1 MCALI
6 TIEEG
11 TMGETTFNPNVAI
24 HPGKTLQ
31 ETLEAVG
38 MSQTELAERTGLT
51 PKTINE
57 IVQGKSSVTPET
69 AIKLSAVF
77 GMSVAFWNNLQRN
90 YQETLARL
98 EVEKKL
104 FHELV
109 NLRKFSCY
117 IELAKWGYVKKTNV
131 PREKIMS
138 LLNFFGVSSLD
149 LVPKIQ
155 AVAFRKSN
163 QKSLSHESLAAWLRC
178 GELGAQKIQ
187 TKEFDKNKLINS
199 LEGLRGLTRRNPDVF
214 EHKMVELCASFGVA
228 VVFVPYFKNTFVNGA
243 TRWVNDKAI
252 VQLSL
257 RGNYSD
263 IFWFTFFHE
272 LAHVFKHGKTDQFVE
287 FEDGEHVD
295 LIEKEKEADEFATN
309 TLIPR
314 NEYANFRQKN
324 DFSYGSVTNFA
335 DAINISQGIVAGRLS
350 HDYNDWKQWARLRNR
365 LKFVEKEQK

>member
-1 MCALI
+1 
-6 TIEEG
+6 
-11 TMGETTFNPNVAI
+11 MGETTFNPNVAI

-38 MSQTELAERTGLT
+38 MSQAELAERTGLT

-104 FHELV
+104 SHELV
-109 NLRKFSCY
+109 NLRKFFCY
-117 IELAKWGYVKKTNV
+117 VELAKWGYVKKTNV
-131 PREKIMS
+131 DQEKIMN
-138 LLNFFGVSSLD
+138 LLNFFGVSSLN

-155 AVAFRKSN
+155 AAAFRKSN
-163 QKSLSHESLAAWLRC
+163 QKNLSHESLAAWLRC
-178 GELGAQKIQ
+178 GELEAQKIQ
-187 TKEFDKNKLINS
+187 TREFDKNKLIDS
-199 LEGLRGLTRRNPDVF
+199 LAELRGLTRQNPAVF

-287 FEDGEHVD
+287 FEDGKHLD
-295 LIEKEKEADEFATN
+295 SIEKEKEADEFATN

-335 DAINISQGIVAGRLS
+335 NAINISQGIVAGRLS
-350 HDYNDWKQWARLRNR
+350 HDYSDWKQWARIRNR